1 MAEEVDQPLITPLVK
16 GLTRPPSLLGVPY
29 QFFMLIGVV
38 SAVIF
43 LVTKN
48 LLMLLTILPL
58 YAIGRIMTAK
68 DKQIFEILGVLARK
82 CPPRAQGFW
91 GANAYKV

>member
-1 MAEEVDQPLITPLVK
+1 M
-16 GLTRPPSLLGVPY
+16 Y
-29 QFFMLIGVV
+29 FMFIGVV
-38 SAVIF
+38 AAVTF
-43 LVTKN
+43 LATKN
-48 LLMLLTILPL
+48 LLTLFVSLPL

-82 CPPRAQGFW
+82 CPPRARGFW

>member
-1 MAEEVDQPLITPLVK
+1 MAEDVDQPLITPLVK

-58 YAIGRIMTAK
+58 
-68 DKQIFEILGVLARK
+68 
-82 CPPRAQGFW
+82 
-91 GANAYKV
+91 

>member
-1 MAEEVDQPLITPLVK
+1 MSDLEQPIITPLVRA
-16 GLTRPPSLLGVPY
+16 LTQAPTLWGVPY
-29 QFFMLIGVV
+29 MYFMFIGVV
-38 SAVIF
+38 AAVTF
-43 LVTKN
+43 LATKN
-48 LLMLLTILPL
+48 LLTLFVSLPL

-82 CPPRAQGFW
+82 CPPRARGFW